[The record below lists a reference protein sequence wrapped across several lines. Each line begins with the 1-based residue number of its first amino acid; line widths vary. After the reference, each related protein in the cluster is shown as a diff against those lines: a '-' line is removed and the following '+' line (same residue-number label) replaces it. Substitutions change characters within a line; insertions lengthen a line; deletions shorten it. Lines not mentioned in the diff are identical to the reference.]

1 MLAKGDRVPE
11 IIITLRRDKQGRLH
25 SSQFFMKNHI
35 VCIASEHQG
44 KEFLDEAQNA
54 GWNVTLVTRKKLLNE
69 PWLWTA
75 LSDVKTVEDH
85 ASPQDYIRA
94 VTNIAGSRKIDRLVG
109 LDEFDVT
116 TAARAREHLQLGGMS
131 SSHSL
136 RFRDKLSM
144 RTIAHEAG
152 IACPEFTGVFNQQ
165 EIDDYLGRVPAPW
178 ILKPRYEV
186 SAFGIRKCETREQ
199 VWEVLTDLDNRNNWR
214 DHPSQ
219 FVLEKFIA
227 GNVFHVDSIVEKGK
241 VLACGVSKYGT
252 PPFSV
257 THYGGVFT
265 TSIVS
270 YRSKERKEL
279 EKLNQQLLSA
289 FRYDRGVTHAEFLQS
304 EEDGKF
310 YLLEVACRVGG
321 AYIAN
326 VLEHACN
333 FNLWREWA
341 KLETSTK
348 ERPYKLP
355 KLRKDFAGVALAL
368 ANQDEPDTSHY
379 DDSEIVYRVTKPKH
393 VGLIFYSSKE
403 KRVRELLAT
412 YTERISADFL
422 AVAPAKERY
431 DD

>member
-1 MLAKGDRVPE
+1 
-11 IIITLRRDKQGRLH
+11 
-25 SSQFFMKNHI
+25 MKNHI
-35 VCIASEHQG
+35 VCIASEFKG
-44 KEFLDEAQNA
+44 NEFLDEAHNA
-54 GWNVTLVTRKKLLNE
+54 GWHVTLVTRKKLLDE
-69 PWLWTA
+69 PWVWTA
-75 LSDVKTVEDH
+75 LGDVKSVEDG
-85 ASPQDYIRA
+85 ATPQDYIRA
-94 VTNIAGSRKIDRLVG
+94 VTNVAGSRKIDRVVG

-116 TAARAREHLQLGGMS
+116 TAARTREHLQLGGMS

-144 RTIAHEAG
+144 RTIACEAK
-152 IACPEFTGVFNQQ
+152 IACPDFTGVFNLQ
-165 EIDDYLGRVPAPW
+165 EIDEFLDNVPAPW
-178 ILKPRYEV
+178 IVKPRYEV
-186 SAFGIRKCETREQ
+186 SAFGIRKCETKEQ
-199 VWEVLTDLDNRNNWR
+199 VWQVLTDLDNRNNWR

-227 GNVFHVDSIVEKGK
+227 GNVFHVDSVVDKGK

-265 TSIVS
+265 TSVVS
-270 YRSKERKEL
+270 YRAKERKEL

-289 FRYDRGVTHAEFLQS
+289 FKYERGVSHAEFLQS
-304 EEDGKF
+304 ADDGKF

-341 KLETSTK
+341 KLETSTP
-348 ERPYKLP
+348 EHPYKLP

-368 ANQDEPDTSHY
+368 AKQDVPDTSHY

-393 VGLIFYSSKE
+393 VGLIFYSRKQ
-403 KRVRELLAT
+403 KRVSELLDI
-412 YTERISADFL
+412 YTERISTDFL